1 MTDAEERDRV
11 DTESALGLAPGPET
25 LWIATLLDGVG
36 AGIGLDRPRPPSVD
50 LAVPPGDDAAAFAV
64 PEGSRL
70 VVSSDASVEGIHF
83 RREWLT
89 WEIVGYRAA
98 AAALSDLAAMA
109 AEPIGLTLSVAL
121 PPELDANAASSI
133 GRGVGEA
140 LRYTGG
146 EILGGDLVASPGPV
160 MLDVTVLGHTPRPIT
175 RSGAG
180 VGQEI
185 WITGSLGG
193 AAAAVADL
201 QAGLEPTPE
210 ARAAFERPRPRVA
223 EALWLAEHVRPTAL
237 IDVSDGLG
245 RDGRH
250 LAAASSVRLDVAFEA
265 LPAHPSLEAY
275 LESEA
280 GVRLL
285 LAGGED
291 YELLFTAP
299 AGRVA
304 PHREEFFGRFGI
316 DLTRIGST
324 SEGGTLRVTRAVE
337 GGAEPDV
344 DGYDHFA
351 EA

>member
-1 MTDAEERDRV
+1 M
-11 DTESALGLAPGPET
+11 DTETGLGLAPGPES
-25 LWIATLLDGVG
+25 LWIGTLLDGVG
-36 AGIGLDRPRPPSVD
+36 AGVGTDRPRATSVRLD
-50 LAVPPGDDAAAFAV
+50 VPPGDDAAAFVV

-83 RREWLT
+83 RREWMT

-98 AAALSDLAAMA
+98 ASALSDLAAMA
-109 AEPIGLTLSVAL
+109 AEPIGLTLSLAL
-121 PPELDANAASSI
+121 PPELDANAVSAI

-146 EILGGDLVASPGPV
+146 TILGGDLVASPGPV
-160 MLDVTVLGHTPRPIT
+160 MLDVTVLGHTPRPVT

-180 VGQEI
+180 VGEEV

-210 ARAAFERPRPRVA
+210 ARAAFEHPRPRVA
-223 EALWLAEHVRPTAL
+223 EALWLAERVEPTAL

-250 LAAASSVRLDVAFEA
+250 LATSSSVRLDVALED
-265 LPAHPSLEAY
+265 LPAHPSLEPY
-275 LESEA
+275 LESDA

-299 AGRVA
+299 PGRVTPVLA
-304 PHREEFFGRFGI
+304 EFSTRFGI
-316 DLTRIGST
+316 DLTRIGFT
-324 SEGGTLRVTRAVE
+324 SHGRSLRVTRE
-337 GGAEPDV
+337 DDGGGEADV
-344 DGYDHFA
+344 GGETDTDGFDHFG
-351 EA
+351 EATS

>member
-1 MTDAEERDRV
+1 VE
-11 DTESALGLAPGPET
+11 
-25 LWIATLLDGVG
+25 LD
-36 AGIGLDRPRPPSVD
+36 
-50 LAVPPGDDAAAFAV
+50 VPPGDDAAAFLV

-70 VVSSDASVEGIHF
+70 VVSTDASVEGIHF

-160 MLDVTVLGHTPRPIT
+160 VLDVTVLGHTPRPVT
-175 RSGAG
+175 RSGAD
-180 VGQEI
+180 VGEEV

-193 AAAAVADL
+193 SAAAVADL

-223 EALWLAEHVRPTAL
+223 EALWLAEHVHPTAQ

-250 LAAASSVRLDVAFEA
+250 LAMSSSVRLDVALEDV
-265 LPAHPSLEAY
+265 PAHPSLESY

-299 AGRVA
+299 VGRVEPLQA
-304 PHREEFFGRFGI
+304 EFATRFGI

-324 SEGGTLRVTRAVE
+324 SEGSGLRVSRAVE
-337 GGAEPDV
+337 EGAEPDV
-344 DGYDHFA
+344 DGYDHFRDA
-351 EA
+351 GA